1 MLTTEDVL
9 NIVFLK
15 EINISH
21 AIYFTSIVCYVW
33 LMSITNLFLF
43 FFTLLFFRKTCQSCK
58 CPREAHAIYQQQ
70 STTVHERLGFKVVS
84 PADSGVDPRDLGYT
98 WVPQGI
104 RVSSRINRYFEQLP
118 LEKVPKIGSEGAR
131 YREQQISYQL
141 PKQDLSLEHCKHLE
155 DVHEASYEDFVTAR
169 NEIALDIGKG
179 VSCWIIVERHHH

>member
-1 MLTTEDVL
+1 MLNYRKCLFNLD
-9 NIVFLK
+9 NIW
-15 EINISH
+15 INN
-21 AIYFTSIVCYVW
+21 
-33 LMSITNLFLF
+33 ITKIFKF
-43 FFTLLFFRKTCQSCK
+43 VSYFRKTCQSCK

-118 LEKVPKIGSEGAR
+118 LDKVPKIGSEGAR

-155 DVHEASYEDFVTAR
+155 DLHEASYEDFVTAR
-169 NEIALDIGKG
+169 NEIALDIGKSLAIKM
-179 VSCWIIVERHHH
+179 VPFHRNHWKVLCS